1 MNNRDVIGA
10 DEIVATSTSSFIDGR
25 VATYADL
32 LVEDAALHADE
43 FWLVEQSTGV
53 WYVNRHERGI
63 YYAAGGVWHYVP
75 DLDQSLLTTTS
86 PVFAG
91 LILKDQ
97 VTAQRYRQVIID
109 GAYCIQKESAP
120 NVWITKYKIGDQ

>member
-10 DEIVATSTSSFIDGR
+10 DEIVAISTSGFIDGR

-32 LVEDAALHADE
+32 ESAALHANE

-53 WYVNRHERGI
+53 WYINRRERGI
-63 YYAAGGVWHYVP
+63 YYASGGTWYYVP

-97 VTAQRYRQVIID
+97 VTAQRYRQVIIN
-109 GAYCIQKESAP
+109 GAYCIQKEITP
-120 NVWITKYKIGDQ
+120 NVWSTLYKIGDQ

>member
-10 DEIVATSTSSFIDGR
+10 DEIVAISTSSFIDGR

-32 LVEDAALHADE
+32 EAAALHANE

-63 YYAAGGVWHYVP
+63 YYAAAGVWYYVP

-97 VTAQRYRQVIID
+97 VTTQRYRQVIID

-120 NVWITKYKIGDQ
+120 NVWLTLYKIGDQ